1 MPTGYAEIARTP
13 GPNGEGPST
22 FDADVLGRLNGFRR
36 WGLDLDRIADYVLY
50 REGTSYRASGAA
62 GVFSGA
68 EPGVVLQSAITALGT
83 RGGTIVLTGD
93 DDFAWGSVPAV
104 PAGITGRLTIRSHGR
119 AKVVLSGTGPRFLD
133 PASTG
138 STQNVTL
145 QGIVVDATAIQTDT
159 QGHHLLFGNARAGV
173 LYSQIDFRGI
183 RILGCKV
190 LNGRVGTVGSQG
202 QTAVYFATQHTAAGQ
217 AQNVIEDIIVDDL
230 TVTGC
235 LQGVAL
241 VGIKSGTWTGEPAI
255 WVDNWTV
262 RNIHHDLGS
271 VPPGFAG
278 SAHVHI
284 GSRAQVGRGV
294 VENVYGY
301 GSRDV
306 GIEVNNF
313 QDARITN
320 AVFEEYNGYAVL
332 LANHRPPRRVQ
343 DQQAIVRNV
352 SGRHLAANGAVL
364 SNACSLVAT
373 VSSSVAA
380 HPMGSVVVQGG
391 KYYRDVPSI
400 TASGL
405 SGIALIGTGEFRSLT
420 VEDFESHLV
429 GINHTDTATGANPRP
444 FYFDPRTSTALLR
457 LRRCLSVANGT
468 AAAGATAVNLY
479 HFDTNG
485 LAVLD
490 VDDISARMD
499 IAGASDFGHRLMQIG
514 RLAGS
519 NIRGTIRRPKVLSA
533 AATQARGIVVSGT
546 GSLTIPNE
554 IRVGDGDFSA
564 MPSPSLDVF
573 VDATQATKVR
583 TEGNK
588 WRVFPLPP
596 VGVAVGTSPWPYQ
609 ATQGYRESIIVSGG
623 TVSLIEFSRDGATW
637 FGLGETA
644 GMFVLDPG
652 DRLRITHTA
661 APTVTRIPAK

>member
-1 MPTGYAEIARTP
+1 MPTGYLPIPRVT
-13 GPNGEGPST
+13 GPNGVGPTT
-22 FDADVLGRLNGFRR
+22 FDADVLGRLDELRQ
-36 WGLDLDRIADYVLY
+36 WGLDLDRMADYVLY
-50 REGTSYRASGAA
+50 REGTTYRASGAA

-68 EPGVVLQSAITALGT
+68 EPGAVLQQVINALGL
-83 RGGTIVLTGD
+83 RGGTVVLTGD

-104 PAGITGRLTIRSHGR
+104 PAGITGRLTIESHGR
-119 AKVVLSGTGPRFLD
+119 AKVVLSAAGPRFLD
-133 PASTG
+133 PAPTG

-145 QGIVVDATAIQTDT
+145 RGIVVDAAAIRDT
-159 QGHHLLFGNARAGV
+159 VEGHHLLFGNARNGV
-173 LYSQIDFRGI
+173 LHSQIDFRGNH
-183 RILGCKV
+183 ILGCQV
-190 LNGRVGTVGSQG
+190 LNGRVGTASATSH
-202 QTAVYFATQHTAAGQ
+202 TAVYLATVHTAAGQ
-217 AQNVIEDIIVDDL
+217 PRNVIEDNIIDGL
-230 TVTGC
+230 RVTGC
-235 LQGVAL
+235 LQAIAM
-241 VGIKSGTWTGEPAI
+241 VGIKSGTWTGEPDIFADGNI
-255 WVDNWTV
+255 V
-262 RNIHHDLGS
+262 RNVHHDVGS

-306 GIEVNNF
+306 GIEINNF
-313 QDARITN
+313 QDARVTN

-332 LANHRPPRRVQ
+332 FTNHRPARRVA

-352 SGRHLAANGAVL
+352 SGRHLAANGAVI

-380 HPMGSVVVQGG
+380 HPMGSVIVQGG
-391 KYYRDVPSI
+391 KYYRDVPSL
-400 TASGL
+400 TSSGL
-405 SGIALIGTGEFRSLT
+405 SGIALIGTGEYRSLT

-457 LRRCLSVANGT
+457 LRRCLSVASGT

-479 HFDTNG
+479 HFQVNG
-485 LAVLD
+485 LAILD
-490 VDDISARMD
+490 VDDTAARMD
-499 IAGASDFGHRLMQIG
+499 ITGASDFGHRLMQIG
-514 RLAGS
+514 NLSGS
-519 NIRGTIRRPKVLSA
+519 NIRGTIRRAKVLSA
-533 AATQARGIVVSGT
+533 AATQPRGIVVSGT

-554 IRVGDGDFSA
+554 LRIEDGDFSA
-564 MPSPSLDVF
+564 MPSPSIDVF
-573 VDATQATKVR
+573 VDTTQVTKVR
-583 TEGNK
+583 MEGVK

-596 VGVAVGTSPWPYQ
+596 VGVTVGTSPWVYQ
-609 ATQGYRESIIVSGG
+609 ATQGYRERVIVSGG

-644 GMFVLDPG
+644 GMFVLDPA